1 MRGELRMAEVLQR
14 IDPFCL
20 KPRNYPQ
27 LVKNWSSEDLVRVIK
42 KVLKADV
49 NLDFLLE
56 LNPKD
61 IEVLV
66 ACIRARMD
74 GLQKS

>member
-1 MRGELRMAEVLQR
+1 MAEVLQR
-14 IDPFCL
+14 IDLFCL
-20 KPRNYPQ
+20 KPQNYPQ
-27 LVKNWSSEDLVRVIK
+27 LVKIWSSEDLVRVVK
-42 KVLKADV
+42 KVLKADA